1 MVPFS
6 YDKKTRDISKAVTM
20 NKGNNYTDKTN
31 KKFYPDYLSEIIITM
46 LIAFE
51 LLIILVLLYPP
62 VIGRQIDLSKPF
74 QPVPEWYFLWLF
86 KLVSY
91 FPGEIIFIGTV
102 VIPVIFIFLLI
113 CIPFFDRGPNG
124 RLKAAAA
131 GLIILTGFI
140 VFTLL
145 SILQ

>member
-1 MVPFS
+1 
-6 YDKKTRDISKAVTM
+6 M
-20 NKGNNYTDKTN
+20 NKNSNYTDKTN
-31 KKFYPDYLSEIIITM
+31 KKFYPDYLSEIIISM

-62 VIGRQIDLSKPF
+62 LAGRQIDLSKPF

-91 FPGEIIFIGTV
+91 FPGEIVFIGTV
-102 VIPVIFIFLLI
+102 VIPLIFIFLLI
-113 CIPFFDRGPNG
+113 CIPFFDRGAYG
-124 RLKAAAA
+124 RLKAIIA
-131 GLIILTGFI
+131 GIIILTGFI